1 MDPVTQR
8 YREREEMAARVIA
21 VMGAKG
27 GVGTSTVAL
36 NLAVQT
42 AQLTRGR
49 VALLEYAR
57 PFGQIALMLDLK
69 LRFTLMDAL
78 ERVGRLDARVLG
90 SLTEKHKSGVDIL
103 AGPTHAALREEQ
115 RPFVTLEGFVN
126 ILELARDTYDFVVID
141 LGFVNAAE
149 WARLLQMAE
158 HLLLVTEPSA
168 LALGMLERYLR
179 AAGDAGIDSDRFQI
193 VVNRWRQGDDDF
205 AARRLGALSQTFLAR
220 LPNDYRQVS
229 EAVTFGAPIGASSN
243 NLLYARYRKMAAD
256 LLGLKPSEVGRGA
269 EAVTI

>member
-1 MDPVTQR
+1 
-8 YREREEMAARVIA
+8 MAARIIA
-21 VMGAKG
+21 VIGAKG

-69 LRFTLMDAL
+69 PRFTLMDAL
-78 ERVGRLDARVLG
+78 ERAGRLDARVLE
-90 SLTEKHKSGVDIL
+90 SLAEKHKTGVDII
-103 AGPTHAALREEQ
+103 AGPTHAALRDEQ
-115 RPFVTLEGFVN
+115 RPFVTLENFVK
-126 ILELARDTYDFVVID
+126 ILELARDTYDVVIVD

-168 LALGMLERYLR
+168 LALGMLERYLQ
-179 AAGDAGIDSDRFQI
+179 AAADAGIASERFQI
-193 VVNRWRQGDDDF
+193 VINRWRQNDDEL
-205 AARRLGALSQTFLAR
+205 AARRVGALSQTFLAR

-229 EAVTFGAPIGASSN
+229 EAVTFGAPIAASSH

-256 LLGLKPSEVGRGA
+256 LLGLKATEVGRGV
-269 EAVTI
+269 EAGTV